1 MCITTFLH
9 DGEQN
14 QALKNKEMS
23 ELLAEVREVTGENW
37 QVIEREYITK
47 FWFKENIRT
56 LSYELYVEVG
66 EVGPF
71 QQINFYRDEM
81 SSSINIRVTAELI
94 IAYFYGMLSGIQCCK
109 LKDKK

>member
-14 QALKNKEMS
+14 QVLKNKEIA
-23 ELLAEVREVTGENW
+23 ELLAEVREKTDENW
-37 QVIEREYITK
+37 QVIEHEHVSRPR
-47 FWFKENIRT
+47 WFKETIRT

-66 EVGPF
+66 GCLPF

-81 SSSINIRVTAELI
+81 SSSINIRITAELI
-94 IAYFYGMLSGIQCCK
+94 IAYFYGMLSGLNN
-109 LKDKK
+109 LKKEK